1 MGRFMNL
8 RIFKT
13 FLFSVFILVMVLLS
27 ALYAAQEGPEIIPPT
42 KKKTYANPCNP
53 CGPANPCN
61 PCARLTGNIETGK
74 KLFFDRGKTA
84 CSVCHKINTDKKKA
98 PVGPGLKG
106 VTKRHS
112 IEWLAKWLKN
122 PKEVWASND
131 PETLEMK
138 KWLGLEKRKKTK
150 MAVKKPLTSQEIQDI
165 CSFLETL

>member
-1 MGRFMNL
+1 MNS
-8 RIFKT
+8 RIFRA
-13 FLFSVFILVMVLLS
+13 FLFFVFISVITVSS
-27 ALYAAQEGPEIIPPT
+27 ALYAAQEEQETIPST
-42 KKKTYANPCNP
+42 KKKTY
-53 CGPANPCN
+53 ANPCN

-106 VTKRHS
+106 VTKHHS
-112 IEWLAKWLKN
+112 LEWLAKWLKN

-138 KWLGLEKRKKTK
+138 KRLGLEKRKKTK
-150 MAVKKPLTSQEIQDI
+150 MAVKKPLTNQEIQDI